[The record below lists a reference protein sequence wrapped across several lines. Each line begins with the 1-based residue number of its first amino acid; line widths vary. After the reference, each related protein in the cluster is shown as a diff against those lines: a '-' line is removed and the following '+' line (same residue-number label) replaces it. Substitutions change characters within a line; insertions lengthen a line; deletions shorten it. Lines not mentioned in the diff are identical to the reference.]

1 MMTHFL
7 TCCLLFTTLVL
18 PARAQMADAP
28 VDVLDYS
35 FQLELS
41 DDTNEII
48 GEARITVEFLQD
60 NVEVFH
66 LDLIGKASPQAE
78 TGMTV
83 FDVADNG
90 YPPPYMHEG
99 DRLAIRTDPAANKGD
114 RRTYTIGYRGVPAD
128 GLIISQNKYGDRTF
142 FGDNWP
148 NRARHWLPTVDHPSD
163 KATVAFLVVAPNHY
177 QVVGSGRLVEESNL
191 PDDLRLTHWRTEVPL
206 ATKVMVIGAARFAVQ
221 HVDEVESIPV
231 ESWVYPQD
239 RDIGFFDYALA
250 ERILDFFDG
259 HIGPFPYEKLA
270 NVQSKTRYG
279 GMENASNI
287 FYSENSV
294 TGTRQSEG
302 LLAHEIAHQWF
313 GDSVTEQ
320 DWPHIWLSEGFAT
333 YFTQLYFEFTYG
345 RDRMNAEMQNDRQLI
360 VNFASQNPQT
370 VVVPSDITD
379 PNRLLNTYSYQKGGW
394 ILHML
399 RFVVGDAAFWDGIQA
414 YYRQYRDTNAN
425 SADFQQV
432 MEDAAGR
439 NLDRFFQQWLYQPGQ
454 PHLEGGWRYDAA
466 QQQLVITLNQTQP
479 GDPFQV
485 PLEVGI
491 FTEDDALPHVEVLN
505 VDRREHTFTI
515 DLETPP
521 TNVVLD
527 PNTWLLMTADFQAQ

>member
-1 MMTHFL
+1 
-7 TCCLLFTTLVL
+7 
-18 PARAQMADAP
+18 
-28 VDVLDYS
+28 
-35 FQLELS
+35 
-41 DDTNEII
+41 
-48 GEARITVEFLQD
+48 
-60 NVEVFH
+60 
-66 LDLIGKASPQAE
+66 
-78 TGMTV
+78 
-83 FDVADNG
+83 
-90 YPPPYMHEG
+90 
-99 DRLAIRTDPAANKGD
+99 
-114 RRTYTIGYRGVPAD
+114 
-128 GLIISQNKYGDRTF
+128 
-142 FGDNWP
+142 
-148 NRARHWLPTVDHPSD
+148 
-163 KATVAFLVVAPNHY
+163 
-177 QVVGSGRLVEESNL
+177 
-191 PDDLRLTHWRTEVPL
+191 
-206 ATKVMVIGAARFAVQ
+206 MVIGAARFAVQ
-221 HVDEVESIPV
+221 HVDEVEDVPV

-345 RDRMNAEMQNDRQLI
+345 RDRMNAEMQNDRQQI

-370 VVVPSDITD
+370 VVVPSDVTD

-399 RFVVGDAAFWDGIQA
+399 RFVVGDAAFWEGIQA
-414 YYRQYRDTNAN
+414 YYRTYRDANAS

-432 MEDAAGR
+432 IEDAAGR
-439 NLDRFFQQWLYQPGQ
+439 NLDGFFQQWLYQPGQ

-466 QQQLVITLNQTQP
+466 QQQLVITLNQTQA
-479 GDPFQV
+479 GDAFRL

-491 FTEDDALPHVEVLN
+491 FTDDAALPHIEVLD
-505 VDRREHTFTI
+505 VDHREHTFTI
-515 DLETPP
+515 NLDTAP
-521 TNVVLD
+521 NRVVLD
-527 PNTWLLMTADFQAQ
+527 PNTWLLMTADFEAR